1 MISKLDT
8 LDERL
13 KAILRRAPLRMQA
26 LEIVRAL
33 ALPDWA
39 IGAGFIRAAVWDEL
53 SGFTAASAV
62 DDIDVLY
69 FNPLDRGAERDATI
83 EQRLRD
89 IDPTLPW
96 SVRNQ
101 ARMHIR
107 NGDAPY
113 RSTEDALRYWLETPT
128 CVAVRLDAEDRF
140 EILAPYG
147 LEDLFAMAIRPTP
160 RGRVR
165 RQEYVARLTGKRW
178 LERWPGATAE
188 LPPTRHGR
196 P

>member
-1 MISKLDT
+1 MVIPDGKDAQLQ
-8 LDERL
+8 
-13 KAILRRAPLRMQA
+13 AILRRAPLRMQA

-188 LPPTRHGR
+188 LP
-196 P
+196 

>member
-8 LDERL
+8 LDECL
-13 KAILRRAPLRMQA
+13 EAILRRAPLRLHA
-26 LEIVRAL
+26 LSIVRSL
-33 ALPDWA
+33 ALPDGA
-39 IGAGFIRAAVWDEL
+39 IGAGFIRAAVWDEI

-69 FNPLDRGAERDATI
+69 FDPQDLSAEHDAII
-83 EQRLRD
+83 EERLRE
-89 IDPTLPW
+89 IDPALPW

-113 RSTEDALRYWLETPT
+113 HSTEDALRFWLETPT

-188 LPPTRHGR
+188 LP
-196 P
+196 